1 MWWRSALSEVLK
13 PASDAKENSF
23 QVPTILEM
31 RSWKRL
37 CWQMC
42 ICEEV
47 QALTENSHK
56 TKYLHSELA
65 WFWFFLF
72 IFLFFYCP
80 FRACL
85 KPFSPQTGSGFYT
98 DGLFNVRA
106 SKRGKCRIFK
116 HCLVKSSRP
125 GYLCCLLKNKS
136 YLYTILTTL
145 LYIPGDVN
153 DIDTSWKIYLVLRIT
168 AMLVWNHTCEH
179 IYVGKKGIK
188 SSRK

>member
-1 MWWRSALSEVLK
+1 MLYQCAVQFKKSNPKLLFAFGISALAGNNVSRVCFLCVMKVSSVWGIKTCKWCKGKLISSTNNIRNEKLEKVVLT
-13 PASDAKENSF
+13 D
-23 QVPTILEM
+23 VHL
-31 RSWKRL
+31 
-37 CWQMC
+37 
-42 ICEEV
+42 CEEV

-116 HCLVKSSRP
+116 HCLGKSSRP
-125 GYLCCLLKNKS
+125 GSLCCLLKNKS

-145 LYIPGDVN
+145 L
-153 DIDTSWKIYLVLRIT
+153 
-168 AMLVWNHTCEH
+168 
-179 IYVGKKGIK
+179 
-188 SSRK
+188 

>member
-125 GYLCCLLKNKS
+125 GYLCCLLKNKLFVHNINYFVIHS
-136 YLYTILTTL
+136 RGCKRYRY
-145 LYIPGDVN
+145 
-153 DIDTSWKIYLVLRIT
+153 VLKNLSST
-168 AMLVWNHTCEH
+168 EN
-179 IYVGKKGIK
+179 YSNVGLKPHMWTHLCW
-188 SSRK
+188 